1 MTTRLEGL
9 EVPLHRSLCEPMLLA
24 GLPRTVALVLW
35 TGVGAFAF
43 GLHQIWVLPL
53 GIGVHAAAAAAT
65 RADPYVLD
73 IVALALGAQKRLD
86 P

>member
-1 MTTRLEGL
+1 MTARLEGL

-53 GIGVHAAAAAAT
+53 GIGLHAAAAAAT

-73 IVALALGAQKRLD
+73 IVALAVGAQKRLD